1 MNNNLACLAKVSLL
15 SCLLFLSGCATTN
28 AVDERDPWEGFNRGV
43 YSFNENVDKVLFD
56 PIGNAYNKVMPDFLN
71 TGISNFFSNLNQI
84 PAIAN
89 ALLQLKFDKAVND
102 FVRFFINSTWG
113 LLGFNDLLGSSLP
126 SGEEDF
132 GQTLAHWGVSPGPYF
147 VVPFFGPSTI
157 RDTVG
162 FAADGFLNP
171 VQYLDSDELRAG
183 LLSLNYVD
191 FKADLLSA
199 VDLLEEAALDKYE
212 FTKNAFF
219 DKRANQISDGAL
231 EDFPEE

>member
-1 MNNNLACLAKVSLL
+1 MNNKIACLYKALL
-15 SCLLFLSGCATTN
+15 CSCLIFLSGCATTQ

-43 YSFNENVDKVLFD
+43 YSFNEGMDKFLFD
-56 PIGNAYNKVMPDFLN
+56 PIGKTYNKVMPEYLN
-71 TGISNFFSNLNQI
+71 KGITNFFSNLNQI

-113 LLGFNDLLGSSLP
+113 ILGFNDLLGSSLP
-126 SGEEDF
+126 SGQEDF
-132 GQTLAHWGVSPGPYF
+132 GQTLAHYGVGHGPYL
-147 VVPFFGPSTI
+147 VVPFFGPSSV

-162 FAADGFLNP
+162 FAADAFLNP
-171 VQYLDSDELRAG
+171 IPYLESDELRAG

-191 FKADLLSA
+191 FKSDLLSA

-219 DKRANQISDGAL
+219 EKRADLISDGELA
-231 EDFPEE
+231 DFPLE